1 MFSVERIR
9 AKYAQLRDVMDER
22 VTRLWAASEAEAL
35 GHGGIAAMVA
45 ATGISKARIRAGIR
59 DLAEQAANPPAVP
72 ARA

>member
-35 GHGGIAAMVA
+35 GHGREDMAAVLRA
-45 ATGISKARIRAGIR
+45 FEARG
-59 DLAEQAANPPAVP
+59 DTDPPGRS
-72 ARA
+72 AR